1 MKVLIKK
8 KKKFSNAVH
17 MKGKELQEMR
27 VRPDRHSNPS
37 FRKQPCGICESLNFP
52 GRFHLTVLCRYI
64 NKNAQKNFKQVNSF
78 DILASENEK
87 SIRLNEN
94 DKS

>member
-1 MKVLIKK
+1 
-8 KKKFSNAVH
+8 

-37 FRKQPCGICESLNFP
+37 FRKQPCESLNFP